1 MGGGTCRRNGLELAP
16 LLERHAD
23 RSPFHAPLFTAV
35 VHKYPAVVPFLLRRK
50 DGCDLQLTPALSFE
64 HLLLTPD
71 GQELPG
77 ADLSGQPNGPSG
89 QVAGPDGQQALP
101 IGQPAGRAF
110 VRVPRPGQT
119 ESLSLLMAA
128 ASVGNVGALYDLLVE
143 AGTGF
148 AEEVVHYVWCYSSL
162 TMQSYSDA

>member
-101 IGQPAGRAF
+101 IGAAGRA
-110 VRVPRPGQT
+110 RVCARASAGADGVPVPAHGSGQRWQCR
-119 ESLSLLMAA
+119 
-128 ASVGNVGALYDLLVE
+128 GALRS
-143 AGTGF
+143 AGRSRYRLCRRSS
-148 AEEVVHYVWCYSSL
+148 ALCVVLQL
-162 TMQSYSDA
+162 TDDAIVQ